1 MKLSLNFVKDYVDIP
16 ENIDLKTL
24 AEDMTRVGNEYD
36 SAEKLVNSTCLTIG
50 EVISCTNH
58 PDSDHLHLC
67 KVDIGTEILNIVCGA
82 PNVREGL
89 KVIVALDG
97 AKLPGDVVIKKSMI
111 RGQESNGMLCALYE
125 IGIDKKYLSEAD
137 KNGICELPEDA
148 PKGADPIKYLKL
160 DDSFIDFELTANRGD
175 LLSVLGMAYEI
186 SSIYD
191 KEVRLPDLTHKETGE
206 DLSKEFETIVDT
218 ENCKLF
224 LTRKA
229 KDVVIKESPDFI
241 KTRLIASGIRPINNV
256 VDISN
261 YVMLELGQPL
271 HFYDADNLGK
281 KILVRMAKPQE
292 KITTLDGQNRT
303 LSEEDIVITD
313 GQKAVGLAGVMGG
326 LNTEVESTTK
336 NVIIE
341 AAIFDSVKIRRTSNK
356 ILRSEASN
364 RFEKGLDPARTYMA
378 IERACHLLEKYADA
392 KIQTGMLKYDK
403 TKNEPKD
410 IEIEYQFINDVLGSN
425 ISKEDI
431 IKTFKKLK
439 FETKEKENS
448 VVVTVPTRRID
459 ISIKE
464 DLVEEVGR
472 IYGVDNISG
481 KLPVVPM
488 KMGSCN
494 KTIRKIRHKLSD
506 LGLNETLSY
515 ILINDKDVNCFT
527 CDEFEPLKLLDPIT
541 EDRNTLRY
549 SMIPSLYKIYEYNK
563 ARENKDV
570 CLFEIGKGFWKKNGV
585 LGENQKIC
593 VLMTGKYYNKIGY
606 NKQID
611 FYDIKGVI
619 EELLDFLGYS
629 GRYSF
634 VNPKKTPQEFH
645 PGQVAEISVNN
656 DIVGIIGKINPKVEN
671 EPVFVMEINLDKLLE
686 KKVSKMKFK
695 EISKFPVVKKDISV
709 LVDKSLTSNELETKI
724 KKSAGRLL
732 LDIKLFDLYEGKNI
746 LDKNKRSLAYS
757 LTFGDSNKTLSD
769 NEINSIMDKIIED
782 LAKIGVELR
791 K

>member
-1 MKLSLNFVKDYVDIP
+1 
-16 ENIDLKTL
+16 
-24 AEDMTRVGNEYD
+24 
-36 SAEKLVNSTCLTIG
+36 
-50 EVISCTNH
+50 
-58 PDSDHLHLC
+58 
-67 KVDIGTEILNIVCGA
+67 
-82 PNVREGL
+82 
-89 KVIVALDG
+89 
-97 AKLPGDVVIKKSMI
+97 
-111 RGQESNGMLCALYE
+111 
-125 IGIDKKYLSEAD
+125 
-137 KNGICELPEDA
+137 
-148 PKGADPIKYLKL
+148 
-160 DDSFIDFELTANRGD
+160 
-175 LLSVLGMAYEI
+175 
-186 SSIYD
+186 
-191 KEVRLPDLTHKETGE
+191 
-206 DLSKEFETIVDT
+206 
-218 ENCKLF
+218 
-224 LTRKA
+224 
-229 KDVVIKESPDFI
+229 
-241 KTRLIASGIRPINNV
+241 
-256 VDISN
+256 
-261 YVMLELGQPL
+261 
-271 HFYDADNLGK
+271 
-281 KILVRMAKPQE
+281 
-292 KITTLDGQNRT
+292 
-303 LSEEDIVITD
+303 
-313 GQKAVGLAGVMGG
+313 
-326 LNTEVESTTK
+326 
-336 NVIIE
+336 
-341 AAIFDSVKIRRTSNK
+341 
-356 ILRSEASN
+356 
-364 RFEKGLDPARTYMA
+364 
-378 IERACHLLEKYADA
+378 
-392 KIQTGMLKYDK
+392 
-403 TKNEPKD
+403 
-410 IEIEYQFINDVLGSN
+410 
-425 ISKEDI
+425 
-431 IKTFKKLK
+431 
-439 FETKEKENS
+439 
-448 VVVTVPTRRID
+448 
-459 ISIKE
+459 
-464 DLVEEVGR
+464 
-472 IYGVDNISG
+472 
-481 KLPVVPM
+481 M

-585 LGENQKIC
+585 FGENQKIC

-611 FYDIKGVI
+611 FYDIKGVT

>member
-16 ENIDLKTL
+16 EDLDVTTI

-36 SAEKLVNSTCLTIG
+36 SAIKLVDATNLIIG
-50 EVISCTNH
+50 KVIECKSH

-67 KVDIGTEILNIVCGA
+67 KVDIGTKILNIVCGA

-89 KVIVALDG
+89 KVIVAQDG
-97 AKLPGDVVIKKSMI
+97 AKLPGGVIIKKSVI

-125 IGIDKKYLSEAD
+125 IGIEKKFLSEAD
-137 KNGICELPEDA
+137 KNGICELPENA
-148 PKGADPIKYLKL
+148 PIGGNPIEFLKL
-160 DDSFIDFELTANRGD
+160 NDEVIDFDLTANRGD
-175 LLSVLGMAYEI
+175 LLSILGMAYEL

-191 KEVRLPDLTHKETGE
+191 KDVRTPDLTHKEVGE
-206 DLSKEFETIVDT
+206 DIAKEFTTEIET

-241 KTRLIASGIRPINNV
+241 KNRLIASGIRPINNV

-271 HFYDADNLGK
+271 HFYDNDNLGN
-281 KILVRMAKPQE
+281 KIVVRMANDGE
-292 KITTLDGQNRT
+292 KLTTLDGQERE
-303 LSEEDIVITD
+303 LSKEDIVITD
-313 GQKAVGLAGVMGG
+313 GKKTVGLAGVMGG
-326 LNTEVESTTK
+326 LTTEVEPTTK

-341 AAIFDSVKIRRTSNK
+341 AAIFDSVKVRKTSNK

-378 IERACHLLEKYADA
+378 MERACHLLEKYADA
-392 KIQTGMLKYDK
+392 KIVKGMFKYDV
-403 TKNEPKD
+403 TKNQEKK
-410 IEIEYQFINDVLGSN
+410 IEIEYQFINDVLGAN

-431 IKTFKKLK
+431 LNTFKKLK
-439 FETKEKENS
+439 FETKPKEKS
-448 VVVTVPTRRID
+448 VIVTVPTRRID

-464 DLVEEVGR
+464 DLVEEIGR
-472 IYGVDNISG
+472 IYGVDNIQG

-488 KMGSCN
+488 KQGSVN
-494 KTIRKIRHKLSD
+494 KTIRRIEHKMSD
-506 LGLNETLSY
+506 LGLNETLTY
-515 ILINDKDVNCFT
+515 ILINDKEVRKFT
-527 CDEFEPLKLLDPIT
+527 VDKFEPLKLLDPIT

-570 CLFEIGKGFWKKNGV
+570 CLFEIGKGFYKK
-585 LGENQKIC
+585 GEVYGEDQKIC
-593 VLMTGKYYNKIGY
+593 VLMSGKYYNKIGY
-606 NKQID
+606 NQDVD
-611 FYDIKGVI
+611 FFDIKGVA
-619 EELLDFLGYS
+619 EELLDFLGYAN
-629 GRYSF
+629 RYSF
-634 VNPKKTPQEFH
+634 VISKQMPQEFH
-645 PGQVAEISVNN
+645 PGQTAEISVNN
-656 DIVGIIGKINPKVEN
+656 DIVGIVGRIHPEIEKEK
-671 EPVFVMEINLDKLLE
+671 VFVMEINLDKLLA
-686 KKVSKMKFK
+686 KKVGKMKFK
-695 EISKFPVVKKDISV
+695 EISKFPVVKKDLSI
-709 LVDKSLTSNELETKI
+709 LVDKNITSKDIETKI
-724 KKSAGRLL
+724 KKKAGKLL

-757 LTFGDSNKTLSD
+757 LTFGDQNRTLND
-769 NEINSIMDKIIED
+769 EEINSIMENIIED
-782 LAKIGVELR
+782 LAKSGMELR